1 MSGELSSAA
10 EWFTRIEPVEPSTDQ
25 PRRPD
30 DPRLGEITQ
39 FWRGDS
45 IPIEPGRAVLIGFAV
60 DEGVRRNHGRIGAAA
75 APDAI
80 RRWLYRLTPCDC
92 LAEADLSDAPPLDLG
107 NLRMTG
113 DLEDAQ
119 QALAQLVAPLLQAG
133 AIPVILGGGHETA
146 FGHFL
151 GYVQAAKPVS
161 ILNVDAHLD
170 VRPCID
176 DLGHSGS
183 PFRQAMEHP
192 VRPLPGQRYTCL
204 GAQPHY
210 VSRPHLEY
218 VLKRGGVVRWC
229 EEVRQAMADQFR
241 RELGRLEAP
250 GWSIYVSVDA
260 DAVRAADVPGVSA
273 PNATGLPGEALL
285 TCARLAGSCQGV
297 SSFDLVEINPRL
309 DRDDQSARWGA
320 LVIWNFLLG
329 LATRHRLQMPLTDT

>member
-10 EWFTRIEPVEPSTDQ
+10 EWFMRFEPVAPPASQ

-30 DPRLGEITQ
+30 DPRLGEITH
-39 FWRGDS
+39 FWGGDT
-45 IPIEPGRAVLIGFAV
+45 IPIEPGRAVLIGFVV

-75 APDAI
+75 APNAI
-80 RRWLYRLTPCDC
+80 RQWLYRLTPCDC
-92 LAEADLSDAPPLDLG
+92 QAGIHLSACPPLDLG

-119 QALAQLVAPLLQAG
+119 QALAKLVAPLLQAG

-151 GYVQAAKPVS
+151 GYVEAAKPVA
-161 ILNVDAHLD
+161 IVNVDAHLD

-176 DLGHSGS
+176 GLGHSGS

-192 VRPLPGQRYTCL
+192 VRPLPGHRYTCL
-204 GAQPHY
+204 GAQPHG
-210 VSRPHLEY
+210 VSRQHLEY
-218 VLKRGGVVRWC
+218 VLGRGGVIRWC
-229 EEVRQAMADQFR
+229 DGVRHSLADHFQH
-241 RELGRLEAP
+241 ELGRLKEP
-250 GWSIYVSVDA
+250 GCSIYVALDA
-260 DAVRAADVPGVSA
+260 DAVRTADVPGVSA

-285 TCARLAGSCQGV
+285 TCARLAGSCQEV

-329 LATRHRLQMPLTDT
+329 LATRHGP